1 MAKKKAQKLI
11 SDTRSKLRWIVM
23 VWYWRFIPQR
33 PTSTDSKGLI
43 PLLEKLD
50 NERIKKVFLPI
61 KAMLA
66 RKIGN
71 ILKEENPRTG
81 YSIKHREI
89 SH

>member
-1 MAKKKAQKLI
+1 MDSNGLVLAVHTTAANKH
-11 SDTRSKLRWIVM
+11 
-23 VWYWRFIPQR
+23 
-33 PTSTDSKGLI
+33 DSKGLI

-61 KAMLA
+61 KAMLP

-81 YSIKHREI
+81 YSIKHRKI
-89 SH
+89 SR